1 MIEILE
7 GETPIDDLSGLIPK
21 FVSTRQ
27 DLINVETR
35 NILEARYK
43 YSLKNTFVY
52 SNRFLMTMHRD
63 MYNLVWKWA
72 GKKRIFNLNI
82 GVPHFNIDTEIKNL
96 LDDLKCWEEVGEELF
111 KIISFFH
118 HRLTKIHPFQNGNG
132 RWARFVVSYYSK
144 VVHNVIITW
153 PDLALVKNSDLRSKY
168 ILSLRNADDGDYN
181 LLFSFH
187 KEIL

>member
-72 GKKRIFNLNI
+72 GKKRIFNFTVFFSVL
-82 GVPHFNIDTEIKNL
+82 G
-96 LDDLKCWEEVGEELF
+96 LF
-111 KIISFFH
+111 YIFF
-118 HRLTKIHPFQNGNG
+118 T
-132 RWARFVVSYYSK
+132 
-144 VVHNVIITW
+144 
-153 PDLALVKNSDLRSKY
+153 
-168 ILSLRNADDGDYN
+168 
-181 LLFSFH
+181 FSFQ
-187 KEIL
+187 KL